1 MINPELKVGD
11 RIILLHMEDEYGPVP
26 MGTEGTVKKIV
37 KVFGET
43 HYEIDWDNGSRL
55 SLIPDVDKWDIVDNI
70 KNRLKKKLNEMTS
83 SNSGG
88 KYRVPLVLAPQ
99 LWNNEQ
105 MGAFTEP
112 VSKYLNADLS
122 YDSYDKKMERSKKQI
137 KGEEKFARKKAKMAK
152 MMFSQND
159 GDGNPIN
166 GYSPEGNKEP
176 GTPKYIEKI
185 ANLPKSEKKLVI
197 NNRKVK
203 LKENNGE
210 FEKNKKLLKNIDV
223 FKFFNMRFLK
233 EYLIA
238 VRDSGI
244 VNMFGASPYLYMGSE
259 RIEHQFKYQPIP
271 NEDEFEKVLE
281 MADQAQAEMINGVIK
296 VLESKNIE
304 PDLDQINR
312 YLNRYSLMVLENY
325 MLLF

>member
-70 KNRLKKKLNEMTS
+70 KNRLKN
-83 SNSGG
+83 
-88 KYRVPLVLAPQ
+88 
-99 LWNNEQ
+99 
-105 MGAFTEP
+105 
-112 VSKYLNADLS
+112 
-122 YDSYDKKMERSKKQI
+122 
-137 KGEEKFARKKAKMAK
+137 
-152 MMFSQND
+152 
-159 GDGNPIN
+159 
-166 GYSPEGNKEP
+166 
-176 GTPKYIEKI
+176 
-185 ANLPKSEKKLVI
+185 
-197 NNRKVK
+197 K
-203 LKENNGE
+203 LKEDNGE
-210 FEKNKKLLKNIDV
+210 FERNKKLLKNIDV